1 MSRTTLPVTMLTGFL
16 GGGKTTLLNRLL
28 KDLALARTA
37 LIVNKFGKIG
47 LDHLMLGPL
56 DGKTVVTAAG

>member
-16 GGGKTTLLNRLL
+16 GSGKTTLLNRLL

-37 LIVNKFGKIG
+37 LIVSKFGKTG